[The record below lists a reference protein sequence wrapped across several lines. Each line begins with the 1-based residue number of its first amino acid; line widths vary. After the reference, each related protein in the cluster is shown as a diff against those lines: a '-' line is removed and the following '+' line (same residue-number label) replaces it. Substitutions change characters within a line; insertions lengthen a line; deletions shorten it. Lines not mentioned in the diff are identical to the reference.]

1 MKKWIRRFV
10 LLFLGLVLGT
20 GIYMICAERIS
31 KDPFPMPFGIG
42 VANVVSGSMEPAL
55 KKGTLL
61 LVRKKADAEIGDIV
75 VYQSGESMIVHR
87 IIFTEGDQVIT
98 KGDANETEDIPIKR
112 SQIKGVVMFK
122 IPEIGKGMQWMQ
134 TLAGYSGAD
143 HKQESAKVAA
153 FEHGEQILQPFSRA
167 GKTGDL
173 QPGTDRVYALTVTN
187 EKNGNVSETRQN
199 YSIQVTTAGTLP
211 LTYVLKRNNTEL
223 GRFSEMVTENYL
235 FQTADMWFEAGKKEG
250 HAYELEVIWPEDKR
264 DVLWADVPDFIKI
277 QVHMEQAETIAS
289 TLVVPVLAR
298 YHHSSTYIY
307 EMAAVPFYF
316 TSDRLTEEGN
326 EYQLSPE
333 TDGLIRPSIT
343 FIR

>member
-250 HAYELEVIWPEDKR
+250 HAYELEVIWPEDKK

-277 QVHMEQAETIAS
+277 
-289 TLVVPVLAR
+289 
-298 YHHSSTYIY
+298 
-307 EMAAVPFYF
+307 
-316 TSDRLTEEGN
+316 
-326 EYQLSPE
+326 
-333 TDGLIRPSIT
+333 
-343 FIR
+343 